1 MSVHQHCV
9 RVFGERCA
17 ACSESQWQRAPT
29 LMVAS
34 VVECPR
40 LATGLAVYIEASPG
54 RISKTEAQNAGPRG
68 GGAREWLRGGSQQK
82 EHRARIRWH
91 MKPDMKWSDSLTVI
105 SVCLSELV
113 TSAAYSLSSATRR
126 AAAAHGGRGED
137 GGRRAER

>member
-34 VVECPR
+34 VVECLR

-54 RISKTEAQNAGPRG
+54 RISKTEAQNAGP
-68 GGAREWLRGGSQQK
+68 Q
-82 EHRARIRWH
+82 
-91 MKPDMKWSDSLTVI
+91 
-105 SVCLSELV
+105 
-113 TSAAYSLSSATRR
+113 
-126 AAAAHGGRGED
+126 AAARVNGAGVEVSKRNIGL
-137 GGRRAER
+137 